1 MGKLPRNKME
11 CEKVMNCK
19 ECKKPFKSV
28 DQDICRITYGNLDEV
43 NGKFKERHTEYFC
56 RDCILTYKKV
66 DKVKKE

>member
-19 ECKKPFKSV
+19 EYKKPFKSV
-28 DQDICRITYGNLDEV
+28 DQDICRMTYGHLDKD
-43 NGKFKERHTEYFC
+43 GKFKEEQTRYFC